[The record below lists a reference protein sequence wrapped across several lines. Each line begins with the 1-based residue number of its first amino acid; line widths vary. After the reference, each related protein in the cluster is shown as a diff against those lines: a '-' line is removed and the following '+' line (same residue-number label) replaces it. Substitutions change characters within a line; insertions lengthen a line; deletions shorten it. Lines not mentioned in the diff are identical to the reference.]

1 MATAIGR
8 PHLVSPAAM
17 KTRRATVADASSIA
31 QVGVRSWR
39 VAYRGIMPQD
49 FLDRLDVANG
59 AKAWRATIANAN
71 EDVLVVDDEDGVA
84 GFCWLRR
91 ADRSAVEIVALYV
104 DPDKWNRGLGAAL
117 VAGALQCARGREFRV
132 AMLWSLER
140 NARARRFYE
149 SQGFREHGSRRTH
162 ERWGIAL
169 EELRYDLALDVAA
182 P

>member
-1 MATAIGR
+1 
-8 PHLVSPAAM
+8 M
-17 KTRRATVADASSIA
+17 KTTRRASLADASSIA

-49 FLDRLDVANG
+49 FLDRLDVG
-59 AKAWRATIANAN
+59 KGTEAWRATISNDN

-84 GFCWLRR
+84 GFCWLTR
-91 ADRSAVEIVALYV
+91 ADRSMGEIVALYV

-117 VAGALQCARGREFRV
+117 VAGALQCARRREFRV

-140 NARARRFYE
+140 NTRARRFYE
-149 SQGFREHGSRRTH
+149 SQGFREHGSRRTN

-169 EELRYDLALDVAA
+169 EELRYDVAVDVSAQ
-182 P
+182 